1 MRRCPRAVDGGGFI
15 AQPTVLTAAYERHVD
30 EVRRTVGADR
40 LLEWHATDGW
50 EPICHA
56 LDLPVPADPF
66 PWDNRRQDW

>member
-1 MRRCPRAVDGGGFI
+1 
-15 AQPTVLTAAYERHVD
+15 YERHVD